1 MIISAF
7 LYTTNEPYEFVI
19 KREHTIYNREIKMKS
34 LAISITPVYEKLQII
49 DKNSLKE
56 VSTEYIL
63 VLTK

>member
-7 LYTTNEPYEFVI
+7 LYTTNKPFEFVT
-19 KREHTIYNREIKMKS
+19 KRKHTIYNREIKMKS
-34 LAISITPVYEKLQII
+34 LAIRPVCEKLQII
-49 DKNSLKE
+49 DKNSLKA